1 MPVRNIVIIV
11 CKLVRMLKS
20 NNYTKSND
28 LYLYACQLKYV
39 YDYWIKIQVWLFIY
53 IYAQYTITSM
63 IAWLSK
69 VWYQC
74 LWHSFISMV
83 LSGKI
88 AACSS
93 KHPKMVA
100 LKAVTMTTKL
110 GKKASCLKNTCYPLI
125 CCNQLWK
132 IQ

>member
-39 YDYWIKIQVWLFIY
+39 YDYWIKIQVWLYY
-53 IYAQYTITSM
+53 ICSIHYHKYDS
-63 IAWLSK
+63 LV

-93 KHPKMVA
+93 RHPKMVA

-110 GKKASCLKNTCYPLI
+110 GKKASCLKNICYPLI
-125 CCNQLWK
+125 CCNQLWI